1 MFCLLILRTLS
12 ISDCDKWVSA
22 GYMLGLSVLKVEVET
37 TGFALAV
44 NVY

>member
-1 MFCLLILRTLS
+1 MYTFD
-12 ISDCDKWVSA
+12 ISDGDKWVSA
-22 GYMLGLSVLKVEVET
+22 GYVLGLSVLKVEVET